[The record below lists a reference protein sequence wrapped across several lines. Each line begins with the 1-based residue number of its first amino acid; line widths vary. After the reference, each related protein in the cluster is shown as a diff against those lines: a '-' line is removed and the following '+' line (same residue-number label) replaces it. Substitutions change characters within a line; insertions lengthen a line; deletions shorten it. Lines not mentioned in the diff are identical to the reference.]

1 MKIKLTIP
9 ETLSEITLEQF
20 QKYYKLTKDNEHS
33 EFVNQKTIE
42 IFCNIE
48 LKEVAKINYHSV
60 NEILNHFNSLFQ
72 SRLKHIETFKL
83 NGITFGFEPNLDKIT
98 TGVYVD
104 AESYL
109 QDIETLHK
117 AMAVLYRPI
126 ISKSKNMYEIEP
138 YESSEMYQ
146 DIMKQAPLDV
156 ALGMQVFFYDLGK
169 ELLIAMNRYLQQ
181 GKLITEQ
188 EKQLLEKSG
197 VGINQFTQQLREI
210 FSNSIALQNYQYTNY

>member
-126 ISKSKNMYEIEP
+126 TSKSKNMYEIEP

>member
-126 ISKSKNMYEIEP
+126 TSKSKNMYEIEP
-138 YESSEMYQ
+138 YESSDMYQ

-197 VGINQFTQQLREI
+197 VGINLFMQQLREI